1 MGTEYQLRRDIDK
14 VYSLVYDLQNNEP
27 NIYTKKEVNE
37 ILLKYID
44 ESQLAGLVWSII
56 YPVGSVYMTTS
67 SYDPSTLFGGRW
79 SKIKEED
86 NIKYWERVN
95 DTE

>member
-1 MGTEYQLRRDIDK
+1 MGTEYQLRRDIDR
-14 VYSLVYDLQNNEP
+14 VYGLVYDLQRDEP
-27 NIYTKKEVNE
+27 NIYTKQE
-37 ILLKYID
+37 ILDILANYID

-56 YPVGSVYMTTS
+56 YPVGAVYMTTS

-86 NIKYWERVN
+86 NIKYWERVD

>member
-1 MGTEYQLRRDIDK
+1 MGTEYQLRRDIDR
-14 VYSLVYDLQNNEP
+14 VYGLVYDLQRDEP
-27 NIYTKKEVNE
+27 NIYTKQE
-37 ILLKYID
+37 ILDILANYID
-44 ESQLAGLVWSII
+44 ESQLAGLVWSIT
-56 YPVGSVYMTTS
+56 YPVGSVHMTTS

>member
-1 MGTEYQLRRDIDK
+1 MGTEYQLRRDIDR
-14 VYSLVYDLQNNEP
+14 VYGLVYDLQRDEP
-27 NIYTKKEVNE
+27 NIFTKQE
-37 ILLKYID
+37 ILDILANYID

-56 YPVGSVYMTTS
+56 YPVGAVYMTTS

-86 NIKYWERVN
+86 NIKYWERVD